1 MRIGDWDCKFLKTL
15 TQGKY
20 LWLRN
25 NLSTITSQLID
36 TFIYTFTWVIATDL
50 SIYDAFYIAL
60 SKYIFKIFIAL
71 IDTIFIYGVRNL
83 KPLVKNDE

>member
-1 MRIGDWDCKFLKTL
+1 
-15 TQGKY
+15 
-20 LWLRN
+20 
-25 NLSTITSQLID
+25 
-36 TFIYTFTWVIATDL
+36 L

-83 KPLVKNDE
+83 NPLVRNDE